1 MADAHGGYHAPQSP
15 AAVSGPGKFAKRT
28 DSQPVTDI
36 PNAAYGEQ
44 AAFRS
49 IQQGAPMAVGQS
61 TPPVGASNGGAPPGV
76 TPLTAPSQRPNEPVT
91 SGADLGAG
99 PTSAVLGIPS
109 TPQAQRSRDSQD
121 LQPALQAMISYAE
134 SEHASAGFRR
144 YVREVIA
151 NS

>member
-15 AAVSGPGKFAKRT
+15 AQVSGPGKFARRT

-49 IQQGAPMAVGQS
+49 IQQGAPMASAQGL
-61 TPPVGASNGGAPPGV
+61 PPATAPGGAAPGV
-76 TPLTAPSQRPNEPVT
+76 TPLTAPSERPNEPVT
-91 SGADLGAG
+91 SGADVGAG
-99 PTSAVLGIPS
+99 PTSAVLGIPG
-109 TPQAQRSRDSQD
+109 TPQAQRSQDSQD
-121 LQPALQAMISYAE
+121 LQPSLQAMIAYAE
-134 SEHASAGFRR
+134 SEHASPGFRR
-144 YVREVIA
+144 YVREIIA

>member
-1 MADAHGGYHAPQSP
+1 MADAHGGYRAPQSP
-15 AAVSGPGKFAKRT
+15 AQVSGPGKFARRT

-49 IQQGAPMAVGQS
+49 IQQGAPMAAAQGLPPS
-61 TPPVGASNGGAPPGV
+61 TAPGGAAPGV
-76 TPLTAPSQRPNEPVT
+76 TPLTAPSERPNEPVT
-91 SGADLGAG
+91 SGADVGAG

-109 TPQAQRSRDSQD
+109 DPQAQRNQDSQA
-121 LQPALQAMISYAE
+121 LQPSIQAMIAYAE
-134 SEHASAGFRR
+134 SEHASPGFRR
-144 YVREVIA
+144 YVREIIA

>member
-1 MADAHGGYHAPQSP
+1 MADAHGGYRAPQSP

-49 IQQGAPMAVGQS
+49 IQQGAPMAAAQG
-61 TPPVGASNGGAPPGV
+61 TPPAAAPGDAPPGV
-76 TPLTAPSQRPNEPVT
+76 TPLTAPSQRPNEPIT
-91 SGADLGAG
+91 SGADVRAG
-99 PTSAVLGIPS
+99 PTSAVLGIPN
-109 TPQAQRSRDSQD
+109 TPRDRRSQDAQD
-121 LQPALQAMISYAE
+121 LQPSIQAMIAYAE
-134 SEHASAGFRR
+134 STHASPGFRR
-144 YVREVIA
+144 YVRAIIA

>member
-15 AAVSGPGKFAKRT
+15 AQVSGPGKFARRT

-49 IQQGAPMAVGQS
+49 IQQGAPMASAQGL
-61 TPPVGASNGGAPPGV
+61 PPGAAPGGTPPGV
-76 TPLTAPSQRPNEPVT
+76 TPLTAPSERPNEPVT
-91 SGADLGAG
+91 SGADVGAG

-109 TPQAQRSRDSQD
+109 TPQAQRSQDSQD
-121 LQPALQAMISYAE
+121 LQPSIQAMIAYAE
-134 SEHASAGFRR
+134 SEHASPGFRR
-144 YVREVIA
+144 YVREIIA